1 MFSKTRTWQ
10 RFACLIL
17 TLGLIFT
24 MVPASVFADET
35 LTAGT
40 TASVSAPSEEEPA
53 VEGEKEPA
61 AEGEKEPAAEEE
73 PVVEGEKEPAAEGE
87 KEPTAEGEKES
98 AVEGEKEPVVE
109 SEKEPAVEEEPAA
122 ENEKEPAVEEEKLAV
137 FTTVNSAMTSR
148 AFVPDSTFTIVQS
161 EVGNVYAV
169 QQSNAWNAQW
179 VDGGQPVS
187 KVENPLYSLN
197 DIVYFFI
204 SVPENMEAQVSFV
217 ETGLGVSTSR
227 QGDLYELTSNSD
239 VPFAKEAINKG
250 CTHYFLFTGKL
261 LLHKQNFDITIRLS
275 SSKGYF
281 YLRRPETIGSGTN
294 ETTDYY
300 YVGEG
305 IVNLLEPTTADK
317 ETVIENPSNLIK
329 ENPNFGTIILDGS
342 NADLTSYPYDAN
354 NAEGTYSVKSWD
366 LIKGESGA
374 TTAYP
379 NDESLLPKKN
389 KNDPT
394 WHVDGTVQLNMPNAY
409 FYLRNPDA
417 DKDSTD
423 PKDYYYM
430 GVGKVALV
438 SPQADTE
445 VTVTDENKDRLL
457 TEPNTDAPNFPN
469 ITYNGVT
476 YSYDRAGTGAAGTY
490 SVKNWYVVKSANG
503 AVDADY
509 NEIATGLTWHVDG
522 EITFYPPIDIPK
534 NVVLPKVSENVTTVY
549 DGEAHSLTI
558 EYDKS
563 YPAGVFKTEYQ
574 VNGGEWKTLSTKPD
588 EDGKYRIPDL
598 VNADRY
604 IINLRF
610 TYQYPNDPNVYKPH
624 EENGK
629 EVWIQQREIYVKVDD
644 KSKTL
649 SGAMPEFTYT
659 YLDKTAEYPDSGLL
673 PGHEITNKSD
683 TVIYTWDGQNTVGK
697 HEVTLLITEIL
708 DTVTGDPVT
717 TNYMLVPTVGNLT
730 ISADPTPTPNPNPN
744 PTPNPTPV
752 PTPVPETP
760 VVPAAPVTPVDDGD
774 DAVAGEG
781 DGEDAEAEDIEDE
794 ETPQASPEATPAPE
808 ATAEP
813 EEIEDDATAQAGV
826 GGSWALINLILMVL
840 TVLAGLVMLGL
851 RFAGKSGALHLIG
864 VVPALVSLVAFFVTE
879 DMSLSM
885 VMTDR
890 WTLIMALIALVQI
903 VLMVLGRHGQDSKDN
918 ANA

>member
-1 MFSKTRTWQ
+1 MFSKMRTWQ
-10 RFACLIL
+10 RLACLVL
-17 TLGLIFT
+17 ALGLIFT

-35 LTAGT
+35 LIAGT
-40 TASVSAPSEEEPA
+40 TASSSAPAEEEEPT
-53 VEGEKEPA
+53 V
-61 AEGEKEPAAEEE
+61 EEE
-73 PVVEGEKEPAAEGE
+73 PVVE
-87 KEPTAEGEKES
+87 
-98 AVEGEKEPVVE
+98 
-109 SEKEPAVEEEPAA
+109 EEEAVAVYSFAATAATSNSPA
-122 ENEKEPAVEEEKLAV
+122 
-137 FTTVNSAMTSR
+137 SR
-148 AFVPDSTFTIVQS
+148 NIYDGIFNIVKS
-161 EVGNVYAV
+161 DVGDVYAV
-169 QQSNAWNAQW
+169 RQSNTENAQW
-179 VDGGQPVS
+179 VDDKQPVTN
-187 KVENPLYSLN
+187 VVNPLYTKN

-204 SVPENMEAQVSFV
+204 SVPENMEAKVSFV
-217 ETGLGVSTSR
+217 KTVGLIKTECDE
-227 QGDLYELTSNSD
+227 GDLYELTSD
-239 VPFAKEAINKG
+239 CGVPYAQEAIDKG
-250 CTHYFLFTGKL
+250 CTHYFYYSGSGL
-261 LLHKQNFDITIRLS
+261 LQKQYFDISISLS
-275 SSKGYF
+275 SSEGYF

-294 ETTDYY
+294 EHTDYY
-300 YVGEG
+300 YVGKG
-305 IVNLLEPTTADK
+305 QVNLPEATENDK
-317 ETVIENPSNLIK
+317 GTVIEDVSNLIK
-329 ENPNFGTIILDGS
+329 EEPNFGTIILDES
-342 NADLTSYPYDAN
+342 NADLTSYPYNAN

-379 NDESLLPKKN
+379 NDESLLPEEN

-417 DKDSTD
+417 DEDSTD

-445 VTVTDENKDRLL
+445 VAVTNENKDRLL
-457 TEPNTDAPNFPN
+457 TEPSTDAPNFPN

-509 NEIATGLTWHVDG
+509 TEIATGLTWHVDG
-522 EITFYPPIDIPK
+522 EITLNPPASIPK
-534 NVVLPKVSENVTTVY
+534 DVVLPKVSENVTTVY
-549 DGEAHSLTI
+549 DGEEHGLTI
-558 EYDKS
+558 EYDS
-563 YPAGVFKTEYQ
+563 DYPAGVFKTEYQ

-588 EDGKYRIPDL
+588 ENGKYMIPDL
-598 VNADRY
+598 VEADRY

-649 SGAMPEFTYT
+649 SGAMPDFTYT

-673 PGHEITNKSD
+673 PGHEITNTPN
-683 TVIYTWDGQNTVGK
+683 TVTYTWDGQNTVGK
-697 HEVTLLITEIL
+697 HEITLLITEIL

-717 TNYMLVPTVGNLT
+717 TNYMLVPTAGTLT
-730 ISADPTPTPNPNPN
+730 ISADPNPTPD

-760 VVPAAPVTPVDDGD
+760 VIPVAPVTPVDDGD
-774 DAVAGEG
+774 DAAVVD
-781 DGEDAEAEDIEDE
+781 DGEDAEDIEDIEDE

-826 GGSWALINLILMVL
+826 SGWALINLILMVL

-864 VVPALVSLVAFFVTE
+864 VVPALVSLIAFFVTE
-879 DMSLSM
+879 DMSLPM

-890 WTLIMALIALVQI
+890 WTLIMALIAVVQI
-903 VLMVLGRHGQDSKDN
+903 VLMVLGRHGQDNKDN